1 MVHKMT
7 NCAQLKFDLWD
18 QKNSHSK
25 LEVPIIIIIIIIIII
40 TTKIIIRR
48 KVSNYTRWK
57 AWFSNSIN
65 EIFTIVPKHLILVN
79 H

>member
-1 MVHKMT
+1 MMVHKMT

-25 LEVPIIIIIIIIIII
+25 LEVPIIIIIII
-40 TTKIIIRR
+40 TKIIIRR